1 MPVPV
6 AAAAAPAAAESG
18 MGAAG
23 LAAGGQAFSGAAQGL
38 GAAAAGKQAAK
49 ATRYSAKKAAREQ
62 KRRTLADLL
71 NEALKREFEA
81 SQQAS
86 NRQQKYRTDEAQVLQ
101 NLASQYVQA
110 LR

>member
-1 MPVPV
+1 MPVPAV
-6 AAAAAPAAAESG
+6 AAAAPAAAGSG

-23 LAAGGQAFSGAAQGL
+23 LAAAGSAFSGAAQGL
-38 GAAAAGKQAAK
+38 GSAIAGRQAAK

-81 SQQAS
+81 GEAGLK
-86 NRQQKYRTDEAQVLQ
+86 RQQEYRGEQAKVLQ